1 MTVKKELLISGINP
15 RAWVNECIDKV
26 KSYNDWRAL
35 WNKAWYE
42 TYIELG
48 GLKESVGNKSC
59 PKNCVKGLYEF
70 GRIKGAGRPYQQI
83 DINILLSRYGYKNT
97 IYGLVACE
105 RLKNGTYR
113 SDSELASDVYSY
125 LQNQHKM
132 DVPKGGDQ
140 GPIKIT
146 YMLNELS
153 LLNLSA
159 D

>member
-1 MTVKKELLISGINP
+1 MAVKKELLISDIDP
-15 RAWVNECIDKV
+15 AAWVYGCIDKV
-26 KSYNDWRAL
+26 KSSDDWSAL
-35 WNKAWYE
+35 WNKAWFE
-42 TYIELG
+42 TYVELG
-48 GLKESVGNKSC
+48 GLMQSIGNKSS

-70 GRIKGAGRPYQQI
+70 GRIKGAGRPYQQV
-83 DINILLSRYGYKNT
+83 DINILLDRYGYKNA

-105 RLKNGTYR
+105 KLKNYPYR
-113 SDSELASDVYSY
+113 SDSELAIDVYSY